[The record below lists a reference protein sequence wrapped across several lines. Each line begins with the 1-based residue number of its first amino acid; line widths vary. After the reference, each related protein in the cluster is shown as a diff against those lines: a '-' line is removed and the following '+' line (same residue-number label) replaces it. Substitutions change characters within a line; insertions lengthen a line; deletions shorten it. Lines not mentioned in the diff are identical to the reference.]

1 MSAGESGPG
10 VVTDQDVMAAL
21 TSDPARPLTPAAL
34 ETLRMLR
41 AGADHPL
48 VQSFPAGAM
57 LIFDRDLRYL
67 CAGGLALAD
76 VGLSTAMMEGK
87 TIFEVFEPD
96 FIAVIEPQYRLALSG
111 VESIIDLHYAGN
123 VYSQRLA
130 PVRDADGEIVAGMGY
145 TQDVTHARRSE
156 SALRESEEHSRLA
169 FEHAPIG
176 NALTALDGR
185 YERVNQAMCDLTGY
199 TAEQLVELT
208 AADITSADDLAP
220 DAAAVAQLRN
230 GELAAVTLDKRFR
243 TAAGTTV
250 WATQSVSLMR
260 SDDGSP
266 QHFIMQIQDITE
278 RKNQEQALAQ
288 ERRRLRDAEAVGRL
302 GSWELDYG
310 TGAVVWSD
318 GLFRLY
324 GITSAAFGG
333 DIEAAL
339 HPVHPDDRE
348 FVRAGITE
356 AGRTGAPFSMRY
368 RVLRADDGALRW
380 FDARGQ
386 GLYENGELKRMGGVV
401 SDVTEGVL
409 AEAEAV
415 AAHAMQQAVINTSP
429 DIIFVYDV
437 PSRSVVWTN
446 RSLTGLLGYD
456 MPDASR
462 FGVDPIDVMVPESDR
477 LPFDAALAAA
487 IGAADGEVISLDHR
501 MRQADG
507 SIRWFS
513 RRAAVLHRN
522 DLGAVTQ
529 LVGVARDITDAMAIE
544 QRLQHSALHDDLTGL
559 PNRALLTDRLT
570 SAIARCQ
577 QSGDEL
583 AVLFCDLDG
592 FKRVN
597 DIAGHAA
604 GDVVLIETA
613 RRLLHAV
620 RESDVVA
627 RVGGDEF
634 VIVIDPGSHGRSG
647 LARSGVERG
656 YDLDPAIRICE
667 RIIDALRQPITVN
680 GVEHVVSASIGLS
693 YGTPVRDD
701 LLTVSTPEQV
711 LQDADAAMYKAKS
724 RGKDRFEIFE
734 QGMRADVVE
743 RGRVEQVMRVALRRA
758 AVTSGRSRGARGL
771 RPDRIPTPPLAAAYQ
786 PIFDAGSSAL
796 VGFEALARLT
806 DAGGAAIPPEVFIA
820 IAEDTGLI
828 RPLGILMLDLA
839 CRQLADWRAGF
850 AGLDRVT
857 MAVNVSGI
865 QAQEGSLGDDV
876 RRILRETGLV
886 PRDLVLELTE
896 TALLQAAP
904 ATITGLQVLRDEGVG
919 IAIDDFGTGYA
930 SLRYLA
936 TLPVSTLKIDKSFTA
951 GLPADK
957 ISTKIVFAVAG
968 LAADLEMGCV
978 VEGVETEVQ
987 RAALP
992 AGVQLQGWLTGRPQ
1006 PAGSLDLPALLRSG
1020 RPALPFGVL
1029 PAA

>member
-1 MSAGESGPG
+1 MSPVGP
-10 VVTDQDVMAAL
+10 VPDDVAHRDA
-21 TSDPARPLTPAAL
+21 TTEITAISPVPLSPRGL
-34 ETLRMLR
+34 ETLKMLR
-41 AGADHPL
+41 AGANHPL

-57 LIFDRDLRYL
+57 LIFDRELRYV

-87 TIFEVFEPD
+87 TIFEVFQPD
-96 FIAVIEPQYRLALSG
+96 FTAVIEPQYRLALSG
-111 VESIIDLHYAGN
+111 VESVIDLHYAGN

-145 TQDVTHARRSE
+145 TQDVTHARRAE

-169 FEHAPIG
+169 FDHAPIG
-176 NALTALDGR
+176 NALTTLDGH

-199 TAEQLVELT
+199 RADHLLELT
-208 AADITSADDLAP
+208 ATDITHPDDLAA
-220 DAAAVAQLRN
+220 DTAASAQLCS
-230 GELAAVTLDKRFR
+230 GELAAVTLEKRFR
-243 TAAGTTV
+243 TATGTTV

-260 SDDGSP
+260 ADDGSP
-266 QHFIMQIQDITE
+266 QHFIIQIQDITE
-278 RKNQEQALAQ
+278 RKSQEQALAQ

-310 TGAVVWSD
+310 TGVVVWSD
-318 GLFRLY
+318 GLFELY
-324 GITSAAFGG
+324 GIDPAEFGA

-339 HPVHPDDRE
+339 LLVHPDDRKLVSDE
-348 FVRAGITE
+348 IAA
-356 AGRTGAPFSMRY
+356 AGRSGGPFSMRY
-368 RVLRADDGALRW
+368 RIIRADDGALRW
-380 FDARGQ
+380 FDARGN
-386 GLYENGELKRMGGVV
+386 GLYEGGQLKRIGGVV
-401 SDVTEGVL
+401 SDVTESVL
-409 AEAEAV
+409 IAAEAT
-415 AAHAMQQAVINTSP
+415 AAHAMQQAVIGTSP

-446 RSLTGLLGYD
+446 RSLTELLGYD
-456 MPDASR
+456 IPDAGES
-462 FGVDPIDVMVPESDR
+462 GVDPIDIMVPESDR
-477 LPFDAALAAA
+477 VPFDAALAAA
-487 IGAADGEVISLDHR
+487 IAAADGEVVSLDHR
-501 MRQADG
+501 MLHADG

-513 RRAAVLHRN
+513 RRAAVLHRS

-544 QRLQHSALHDDLTGL
+544 QRLQHSALHDELTGL

-577 QSGDEL
+577 AGGGEL

-597 DIAGHAA
+597 DSAGHAA
-604 GDVVLIETA
+604 GDAVLIETA

-620 RESDVVA
+620 RDSDVVA

-634 VIVIDPGSHGRSG
+634 VIVIDPGSHGRAG
-647 LARSGVERG
+647 AARAGAERG
-656 YDLDPAIRICE
+656 YDLDLAVRICE
-667 RIIDALRQPITVN
+667 RVIVAVRQPITVN

-693 YGTPVRDD
+693 YGPPVRGDQ
-701 LLTVSTPEQV
+701 LTVSTPEQI

-734 QGMRADVVE
+734 LAMRADVVE
-743 RGRVEQVMRVALRRA
+743 RGRVEQVLRAALR
-758 AVTSGRSRGARGL
+758 
-771 RPDRIPTPPLAAAYQ
+771 PPTPSAGSPGIALDGPSLAAAYQ
-786 PIFDAGSSAL
+786 PIFDAGTGAL
-796 VGFEALARLT
+796 VGFEALARLS
-806 DAGGAAIPPEVFIA
+806 DGGGVAIPPDVFIP

-828 RPLGILMLDLA
+828 RPLGILILDLA
-839 CRQLADWRAGF
+839 CQQLADWRADF

-876 RRILRETGLV
+876 RLVLLRTGLV
-886 PRDLVLELTE
+886 PSDLVLELTE

-951 GLPADK
+951 GLPEDK
-957 ISTKIVFAVAG
+957 VSTKIVFAVAG

-978 VEGVETEVQ
+978 VEGVETEAQ
-987 RAALP
+987 RTALP
-992 AGVQLQGWLTGRPQ
+992 AGVHLQGWLTGRPQ
-1006 PAGSLDLPALLRSG
+1006 LAASVDIPALLGSA
-1020 RPALPFGVL
+1020 RPAVMSGVR